1 MDATPSIAGPPV
13 ATAVSLEGLD
23 LAALV
28 ASRVCHDVISPVGA
42 INNGLEVLEEERDED
57 MRKIAMDLVKRSA
70 RQASAKLQFARIAF
84 GAAGSAGSEIDS
96 GEAEQVARGFV
107 EGDKLSLGWSMPR
120 LYLPKNEVK
129 LILNLIVLATN
140 AIPRGGRITASLH
153 PDGDGR
159 RYEIRSAGLN
169 ARIPPHAIDLVAGRA
184 PEGRVD
190 PHGIQPYYTGLI
202 ARAAGM
208 TVTIALEGEDVVF
221 AAAKG

>member
-153 PDGDGR
+153 PDGEGR

-169 ARIPPHAIDLVAGRA
+169 ARIPPHSIDLVAGRA

-208 TVTIALEGEDVVF
+208 AVAIALDGEDVVF

>member
-153 PDGDGR
+153 PDGEGR

-208 TVTIALEGEDVVF
+208 AVAIALDGEDVVF